1 MFIDRLS
8 KNQLNVITIVSFSL
22 ATLML
27 ILVIV
32 LPIMLKTKK
41 INDFTQKTSPT
52 LDNINLWATFPGDLH
67 STLIHKYEIYNYT
80 VVESNGPIKSYD
92 YNVNSTFSIQ
102 EEVKYQNFSQTE
114 NTIYFN
120 ANKIYTYVGSNKNEE
135 EEKNSINSINMG
147 LFETLE
153 TLTNPPLYKIC
164 INSIN
169 YLLTTT
175 LIEPDLF
182 IRELF
187 TYKIFNEI
195 DENIIKEKI
204 LNNLSEEKIQKIL
217 SQEDKYKNYSFKNYA
232 GLFKW
237 IKILGNKDKISK
249 ANWLSELFEL
259 TSDEIYYILE
269 NENNYL
275 ISEYKNYNKDLS
287 KNYKC
292 ENEDKCGIEL
302 LYTQLLDGSV
312 ISSLN
317 SEVKDYRTLNEI
329 LQTNYYPFDKTP
341 ELYFYFNN
349 EYKTKN
355 GLNNDEPYTDYV
367 PSDKQLDGLLNINS
381 EYCLL
386 SPNNSIHL
394 LYLNRTEDLLKK
406 ELYYLNFTA
415 KNIQFLSD
423 YFYDYLPGV
432 FLYPSF
438 GDNSLKVQ
446 PLAKTVSTMVQKI
459 ADKTYKYMPKVNL
472 YDYILSISIA
482 ENLKEKTHYSDLD
495 ELCPILMQKILD
507 DGKKVN
513 KICTDKNIGF
523 NTIESLYKWVEPY
536 YCLSEN
542 KNETKCNMYIINYL
556 KDLVYISETEIN
568 KIFGE
573 DYIGGAINKGLDAI
587 KNSYNCGDRCDEKD
601 YLKKLQF
608 WTGVVTSNAPE
619 PLSKAETIKEW
630 FKDDVPYPIEISYY
644 QNKYDNFDNFT
655 EDDIDYIIKLVSE
668 NDNIYDLDNSN
679 LINTKLKLEK
689 EYSLYMNNKAKSSL
703 IKLIDFLID
712 VFVFNDELNDNDNN
726 TNNKQS
732 LFVEYSTLKNLLQG
746 NDIEDKYWIK
756 YLSSGNYFDNFKPN
770 YKVTTGLDIGLNLD
784 TKTQENFDFDYLGIT
799 KNTANYNKRSFN
811 IMNNLLT
818 LNIKKSEYDYVK
830 NTYIDIFSPTFN
842 FEKLIG
848 KRKFSDGF
856 QYDSGLNVIYYYDS
870 ISSRPLRFIYNE
882 DMKYK
887 EKIECKRYNLD
898 TQDFYADINEL
909 FDNELKYAMITQK
922 VNKPF
927 MLSTNFE
934 KLKKNGNKNEL
945 KDDKKDNYIC
955 VDKISDMVIDSKIN
969 LIYGIYS
976 RNYGFVNSIIEND
989 KFYPIF
995 TYQRA
1000 YEVEVNSYEQQFPGV
1015 TEYYENMTIFIII
1028 GIIVIVICI
1037 AIGILSCIFLNK
1049 KLKNA
1054 KKEPLRQS
1062 LVPITE
1068 SEYLSNRD
1076 TGKKE
1081 EKVEKE
1087 EKETEEVKEEK
1098 EENNDE

>member
-1 MFIDRLS
+1 
-8 KNQLNVITIVSFSL
+8 
-22 ATLML
+22 
-27 ILVIV
+27 
-32 LPIMLKTKK
+32 MLKTKK
-41 INDFTQKTSPT
+41 TNDFTQKTSPT
-52 LDNINLWATFPGDLH
+52 LDNTNLWATFPGDLH
-67 STLIHKYEIYNYT
+67 SSLTHKYEIYNYT

-92 YNVNSTFSIQ
+92 YNVKSNFSIK
-102 EEVKYQNFSQTE
+102 EEVKYQNFSQNE

-120 ANKIYTYVGSNKNEE
+120 ANKTYTYVESNKAEE
-135 EEKNSINSINMG
+135 DDKNSINSINMG

-169 YLLTTT
+169 YLLSKT

-217 SQEDKYKNYSFKNYA
+217 SQDDKYKKYSFKNYT
-232 GLFKW
+232 GLFEW
-237 IKILGNKDKISK
+237 IKIMGNKDKISK
-249 ANWLSELFEL
+249 ANWLLELFNL
-259 TSDEIYYILE
+259 TSDEIFYILE

-275 ISEYKNYNKDLS
+275 ISEYNNYNKDLS

-317 SEVKDYRTLNEI
+317 SEVKDYLTLNNI

-341 ELYFYFNN
+341 ELFFYFTN

-355 GLNNDEPYTDYV
+355 GLNNDESYTDYA

-394 LYLNRTEDLLKK
+394 LYLNKTEDLLNQEK
-406 ELYYLNFTA
+406 YYLNFTA
-415 KNIQFLSD
+415 KNIHFLSD

-432 FLYPSF
+432 FLYPKINTDSI

-446 PLAKTVSTMVQKI
+446 PLAKTISSMVQKI

-472 YDYILSISIA
+472 YDYILSHLIA
-482 ENLKEKTHYSDLD
+482 ENLKEKTQYTEFD

-523 NTIESLYKWVEPY
+523 NTFESLYKWVEPY

-542 KNETKCNMYIINYL
+542 KDENKCNMYIINYL

-573 DYIGGAINKGLDAI
+573 EYLGGAINKGLDAI
-587 KNSYNCGDRCDEKD
+587 KNNYNCDDKCDEKD

-608 WTGVVTSNAPE
+608 WTGIVTSNAPE

-630 FKDDVPYPIEISYY
+630 FTDEVPYPIEISYY
-644 QNKYDNFDNFT
+644 QNKYDNVDNFT
-655 EDDIDYIIKLVSE
+655 EDDIDYIINLVSE

-689 EYSLYMNNKAKSSL
+689 EYSLYMNNKVESSSL

-712 VFVFNDELNDNDNN
+712 VFVFNDELNDNDDNS
-726 TNNKQS
+726 NNKQS

-746 NDIEDKYWIK
+746 NDEEDKYWIK

-784 TKTQENFDFDYLGIT
+784 TKTQENFDFDYLGIST
-799 KNTANYNKRSFN
+799 NTANYNKRSFN
-811 IMNNLLT
+811 LMNNLLT
-818 LNIKKSEYDYVK
+818 LNIKKSEYDYIK
-830 NTYIDIFSPTFN
+830 NSYIDIFSPIFN

-848 KRKFSDGF
+848 KRKYSDGF
-856 QYDSGLNVIYYYDS
+856 QYASGLNVIYYYDS
-870 ISSRPLRFIYNE
+870 ISSRPLRFIYTE
-882 DMKYK
+882 DVTYK
-887 EKIECKRYNLD
+887 DKIECKKYNLD
-898 TQDFYADINEL
+898 TKDLYADINEL

-927 MLSTNFE
+927 MLSADFE
-934 KLKKNGNKNEL
+934 KLKKNGKNNKL
-945 KDDKKDNYIC
+945 KDDKKENYIC
-955 VDKISDMVIDSKIN
+955 LDKISDMVIDSKIN

-995 TYQRA
+995 TYQRE
-1000 YEVEVNSYEQQFPGV
+1000 YEVEVNSYEEQFPGV

-1037 AIGILSCIFLNK
+1037 AIGILACIFLNK
-1049 KLKNA
+1049 KLKT
-1054 KKEPLRQS
+1054 KKESLKQS
-1062 LVPITE
+1062 LVPLTD
-1068 SEYLSNRD
+1068 SEYTSNRE
-1076 TGKKE
+1076 TEKKE
-1081 EKVEKE
+1081 EKNE
-1087 EKETEEVKEEK
+1087 EKN
-1098 EENNDE
+1098 ENNDE